1 MANNTSQTSPTN
13 QQVIELVKTEVEV
26 QNNESTSNLP
36 LTHQQGETIR
46 ANAWGYKEWSDS

>member
-13 QQVIELVKTEVEV
+13 QQVIELVKAEVEA
-26 QNNESTSNLP
+26 QKNSSASNLP
-36 LTHQQGETIR
+36 LTHKEGETIR